1 MNLPVQRLLPR
12 TLSVRLAVLFA
23 LASTA
28 LLTING
34 LYLYAVLGQNLQADA
49 TEDIART
56 LAATRARLA
65 TLNSHADVAAHRPVW
80 FDPFHGHENMEIA
93 LYAANGR
100 ELARS
105 DRFVGRFVDRFMERF
120 KDRFVDRSVD
130 REGLRIDKR
139 GRAPHTLD
147 MNNGVIRY
155 VGAWMPL
162 AGAASQAGAV
172 FAVVQYDGS
181 RERALLRVYAFN
193 VVLVTL
199 LGALV
204 SAVGAY
210 WLAKL
215 GLRPLKLLAER
226 ADQVSCSKLVQ
237 PLPDI
242 SMSGEILALNQAFN
256 RMLQR
261 LDESFVQLSRFSS
274 DLAHDMR
281 TPLTNMLA
289 ESQVALSRPREA
301 HEYRSVIESG
311 IDETQR
317 LSRMIDDMLFLARS
331 EKRAHRLAFQRL
343 HAREEA
349 ERIAGYYESLASEKG
364 VGIRVVNDARFE
376 GNRLLVQ
383 RALSNLISNALV
395 HAPAGSEVVVQCT
408 ERDGAAEVAVIDS
421 GAGIAAEHLE
431 RIFDRF
437 YRVDPARHEPAS
449 GTGLGLAI
457 VRSIMDEHDGACSV
471 TSEPG
476 VRTAFVLTFRRVRA

>member
-1 MNLPVQRLLPR
+1 LNLPVRRLLPR

-49 TEDIART
+49 TDDIART

-65 TLNSHADVAAHRPVW
+65 TLTSHADVAAHGPVW

-100 ELARS
+100 ELVRS
-105 DRFVGRFVDRFMERF
+105 GRFMGRFMERFIDRFVDRFMN
-120 KDRFVDRSVD
+120 
-130 REGLRIDKR
+130 REGPRIDKR
-139 GRAPHTLD
+139 GRVPHTLD
-147 MNNGVIRY
+147 INNGMIRY

-162 AGAASQAGAV
+162 AGAASQAQAV

-210 WLAKL
+210 SLAKL

-331 EKRAHRLAFQRL
+331 EKRAHRLEFQRL

-364 VGIRVVNDARFE
+364 VGIRVVNDVRFE

-421 GAGIAAEHLE
+421 GTGIAAEHLE

-457 VRSIMDEHDGACSV
+457 VRSIMDEHGGACSV

-476 VRTAFVLTFRRVRA
+476 VRTAFVLTFRRIRA